1 MNQGSKPASVAVT
14 LQHSLLSTM
23 ASGPSVLSETRVRQ
37 KENHGVLTTDIDD
50 AVDDFLE
57 RINNV
62 AVKHGR

>member
-1 MNQGSKPASVAVT
+1 
-14 LQHSLLSTM
+14 M